1 MGKNIGDG
9 IERLGIEI
17 PTSRKLRGDMTRQK
31 AMLGQEDQT
40 IEVLGRKTKQH
51 QMPISNKFKHHTGF

>member
-40 IEVLGRKTKQH
+40 VEVFGQEDQTASDANFQ
-51 QMPISNKFKHHTGF
+51 